1 MYFTSKTNLGFLDF
15 FSKNTIS
22 ALYDKL
28 GYAGIVLDDPGQKGA
43 IKALDA
49 LYVEVNSSFNLKNIF
64 SENKNMGV
72 YIYGRVGRGKSY
84 LMDIFFKLLQDKRC
98 MRVHQYDF
106 MQNIY
111 KYMTEAR
118 SLKNQNPLKYA
129 VKKLTKNIS
138 LLCIDEFEVLDVADA
153 MILER
158 MYSMFYKNNIK
169 VVLTSNTSPSE
180 LYKNGLQRERFLP
193 FIELVDKFM
202 IIEKVL
208 DGKDYRIK
216 PKTKNGKHE
225 FQDFY
230 FLPTNIE
237 YTKNLFN
244 ILRNNL
250 PINATTIE
258 YNGRILTIDKISNR
272 VGSFSFKQLCGS
284 NFSSLDYI
292 QLCNKCDWVI
302 LSQVPKLDAEDRNL
316 AKRFQTLVDILYDK
330 NIGLALSSD
339 VKPEDIYIDGDGNKE
354 FRRTVSRIYEMTHK
368 EWLNKIKN
376 KGFKKLLNL

>member
-1 MYFTSKTNLGFLDF
+1 MGEL
-15 FSKNTIS
+15 NTIS
-22 ALYDKL
+22 ALYNKL
-28 GYAGIVLDDPGQKGA
+28 VYAGIVLDDPGQKGA
-43 IKALDA
+43 IKALDD

-202 IIEKVL
+202 IIEEVL

-302 LSQVPKLDAEDRNL
+302 LSQVPKLDVEDRNL